1 MMQSKREVFLETL
14 RGKKGQFTPVWFMR
28 QAGRF
33 LKEYRDLREKYDFL
47 TLCKNKDLAAR
58 VTLLP
63 KVLGVDALI
72 LFSDILIP
80 LTAFGA
86 ELNYNDNTQPHVKLD
101 LKNILSTGDLDE
113 VSFVFEA
120 IKIVREEEKELALL
134 GFAASP
140 FTLLCYVFGGSE
152 FSNLRT
158 FMKNKEKEYFEIAS
172 KIADLTIDYL
182 NKQLEAGCDA
192 VQLFDTWAG
201 VLSKDDYKRY
211 VLPFV
216 KEISKRVKPAIYF
229 IKNSCHLND
238 FLKELDFDC
247 FSIDWRSSLRDI
259 HKITKKTVQGNLDNT
274 VPLANIDVVE
284 KETLK
289 VLSEA
294 KDIPHIFN
302 LGHGILPQTDPDNI
316 RFIVDLV
323 HEKSFN

>member
-1 MMQSKREVFLETL
+1 MQSRKEVFLETL
-14 RGKKGQFTPVWFMR
+14 KGKKGLFTPVWFMR

-47 TLCKNKDLAAR
+47 TLCKNKDLAAK

-63 KVLGVDALI
+63 KSLDVDALI

-80 LTAFGA
+80 LMVFGA
-86 ELNYNDNTQPHVKLD
+86 ELNYSDNTQPHVKLNI
-101 LKNILSTGDLDE
+101 KNTYYTGNLE
-113 VSFVFEA
+113 SVSFVFDA
-120 IKIVREEEKELALL
+120 IKIVREEVKDLALL

-140 FTLLCYVFGGSE
+140 FTLLCYIFGGSD
-152 FSNLRT
+152 FSNLRV
-158 FMKNKEKEYFEIAS
+158 FMKNNEKEYFEIAG
-172 KIADLTIDYL
+172 KMTDLTIDYL
-182 NKQLEAGCDA
+182 NRQLEAGCDA

-201 VLSKDDYKRY
+201 ILSKDDYKRY

-229 IKNSCHLND
+229 IKNSCHLNAL
-238 FLKELDFDC
+238 LKELEFNC
-247 FSIDWRSSLRDI
+247 FSVDWRTSLKSI
-259 HKITKKTVQGNLDNT
+259 HNDTGKTVQGNLDNT
-274 VPLANIDVVE
+274 VPLANRDIIE

-302 LGHGILPQTDPDNI
+302 LGHGILPQTNPDSI

-323 HEKSFN
+323 HEKSSS